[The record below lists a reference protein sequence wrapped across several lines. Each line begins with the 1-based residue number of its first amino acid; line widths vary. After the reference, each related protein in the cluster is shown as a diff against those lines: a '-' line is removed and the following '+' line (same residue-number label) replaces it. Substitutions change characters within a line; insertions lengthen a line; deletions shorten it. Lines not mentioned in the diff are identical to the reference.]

1 VPPSCFAPLRL
12 GLNFELVIDASDP
25 GHLLGFG
32 LDGRLLFGA
41 FHRPAQRDHPIRG
54 DDLDVVGVGRQRFVA
69 NHGPADAG
77 RDLPVGRVFGL
88 VARGRVSASA
98 FSLGRLKFR
107 S

>member
-1 VPPSCFAPLRL
+1 
-12 GLNFELVIDASDP
+12 
-25 GHLLGFG
+25 
-32 LDGRLLFGA
+32 
-41 FHRPAQRDHPIRG
+41 
-54 DDLDVVGVGRQRFVA
+54 VGVGRQRFVA